1 MKKLAALLL
10 SGVMV
15 TGLLAG
21 CGSNS
26 TPTTQESEAQESAS
40 ETDAKEQETEP
51 EAEPAEEAETEA
63 EAEPEVERVSLN
75 IAYMPNYAALWAVLT
90 GIDQGYFDEEGLDL
104 TLYEFADGPTE
115 IAAMESGSI
124 DLAYI
129 GNGAHKLCVTGDASI
144 FLPQQVNTTD
154 SVVVNE
160 ASGIKTLED
169 LKGKKVAYAS
179 GTSSETSLKSAL
191 DKAGLSFDDIEA
203 YETEASNM
211 VASMASGSVD
221 ACATWSPYTLE
232 ILNEVEGTKKL
243 EFENGTVS
251 LASWVALPSY
261 VEKNRDILVRFS
273 CALLKAMDYGSQKS
287 NYEYVAQLVAD
298 QTATDYEIN
307 FYQTEDSLWF
317 NQELLRSYLEDG
329 TLKGYFET
337 QQQNF
342 IDTEVLTADDAT
354 DVENYVLFDVIEEAL
369 QGN

>member
-1 MKKLAALLL
+1 MSKKIVSLLL
-10 SGVMV
+10 SGVLMA
-15 TGLLAG
+15 GLFAG
-21 CGSNS
+21 CGSES
-26 TPTTQESEAQESAS
+26 TSTTQESKKQETTSEVGEQES
-40 ETDAKEQETEP
+40 EQ
-51 EAEPAEEAETEA
+51 
-63 EAEPEVERVSLN
+63 EVERVSLN

-104 TLYEFADGPTE
+104 TLFEFADGPTE

-129 GNGAHKLCVTGDASI
+129 GNGAHKLCVTGDAYI
-144 FLPQQVNTTD
+144 FMPQQVETTD

-160 ASGIKTLED
+160 ASGIETLED
-169 LKGKKVAYAS
+169 LAGKKVAYAS

-203 YETEASNM
+203 YETDASNM

-232 ILNEVEGTKKL
+232 IINEVEGTKKL

-251 LASWVALPSY
+251 MASWVALPSY
-261 VEKNRDILVRFS
+261 VEENRDILVRFS
-273 CALLKAMDYGSQKS
+273 RALLKAMDYGSQES
-287 NYEYVAQLVAD
+287 NYEYVAQLVAQ

-307 FYQTEDSLWF
+307 FYQTEDAVWF
-317 NQELLRSYLEDG
+317 NQETIRSDLEDG
-329 TLKGYFET
+329 TLRNYFET

-354 DVENYVLFDVIEEAL
+354 DVDNYILFDIIEEAL
-369 QGN
+369 EAN